1 MNHRITGTTMPVLE
15 FALDHNDAIISEAGE
30 LSWMSASI
38 QMTTHTQMGGGG
50 GFFGAIRRVAG
61 GGSLFMTEYRA
72 LGAPGEVAFATRV
85 PGHIVPLPVGNG
97 YEYLIHRHGFLC
109 ATAGVEL
116 GLGFQQS
123 LGAGIFGG
131 DGFLLQKISGQGTA
145 WLELSGEVITKD
157 LAAGELLRVHPGH
170 VGGFQTSVSF
180 QIQRI
185 PGIKNMI
192 FGGDGIF
199 LAALTGPGRV
209 WLQTLPISRLAQQLQ
224 EYMPGRRSE
233 QAVEG
238 GVVGGIV
245 GSILKGM

>member
-15 FALDHNDAIISEAGE
+15 FALDHNDAVISEAGE

-38 QMTTHTQMGGGG
+38 QMSTHTQHAGGG
-50 GFFGAIRRVAG
+50 GFFGAIKRVAG

-72 LGAPGEVAFATRV
+72 YGAPGEVAFATRV
-85 PGHIVPLPVGNG
+85 PGHIVPVPVGNG

-109 ATAGVEL
+109 ATAGIEL
-116 GLGFQQS
+116 GVGFQQS

-131 DGFLLQKISGQGTA
+131 DGFLLQKVSGQGTA
-145 WLELSGEVITKD
+145 WLELSGEVIIKD
-157 LAAGELLRVHPGH
+157 LAQGETLRVHPGH
-170 VGGFQTSVSF
+170 VGAFQSSVAF

-185 PGIKNMI
+185 PGLRNMI

-199 LAALTGPGRV
+199 LAALTGPGRI
-209 WLQTLPISRLAQQLQ
+209 WLQTLPISRLAHQLQ
-224 EYMPGRRSE
+224 EYMPSRRTE
-233 QAVEG
+233 QAEG

-245 GSILKGM
+245 GNILKGL